1 MAVAFGISRGLLSRL
16 SAAQRKRLEA
26 MKRLVEAL
34 KDSPLVLKGGSALM
48 FFYEGDRFSEDL
60 DFDALVPPER
70 LPLRAF
76 IERHWGGIPEAEV
89 RIAKDT
95 ATTKRTKVLYPDF
108 SIRVEISFR
117 RKELYAGRALPGYI
131 QDFGGVKVYTVD
143 ELARLKLEALTQR
156 KVGRDIYDLAS
167 IMDRW
172 MAELSE
178 ETLEELKGVFVEG
191 SLEELLQE
199 VEADFKRDQKLGDG
213 AFYLTYGRLLQARN
227 RLLPADP
234 LRPLVEDLSP

>member
-60 DFDALVPPER
+60 DFDALVPRER

-89 RIAKDT
+89 RIA
-95 ATTKRTKVLYPDF
+95 
-108 SIRVEISFR
+108 FR

-143 ELARLKLEALTQR
+143 ELARLKLKALTQR
-156 KVGRDIYDLAS
+156 KVGRDIYDLAF

-178 ETLEELKGVFVEG
+178 ETLEELREVFVEG
-191 SLEELLQE
+191 SPEELLQE